1 MMARKRVV
9 LSILKIAAVCAA
21 LALFFL
27 LLSWG
32 QKTWDP
38 YTVRILNLCGIYIGI
53 TLGLNLCN
61 GFTGQFSLGIAG
73 FMAVGAYTTALLTMA
88 PAIKQAVYFIE
99 PLIYPLNSIQWGFL
113 PSSWRQ
119 SSQA

>member
-1 MMARKRVV
+1 MARKRVV

-21 LALFFL
+21 LVLFFL

-73 FMAVGAYTTALLTMA
+73 FMAVGAYTTALLT
-88 PAIKQAVYFIE
+88 
-99 PLIYPLNSIQWGFL
+99 
-113 PSSWRQ
+113 
-119 SSQA
+119 

>member
-21 LALFFL
+21 LVLFFL

-38 YTVRILNLCGIYIGI
+38 I
-53 TLGLNLCN
+53 
-61 GFTGQFSLGIAG
+61 
-73 FMAVGAYTTALLTMA
+73 
-88 PAIKQAVYFIE
+88 
-99 PLIYPLNSIQWGFL
+99 
-113 PSSWRQ
+113 PSGS
-119 SSQA
+119 